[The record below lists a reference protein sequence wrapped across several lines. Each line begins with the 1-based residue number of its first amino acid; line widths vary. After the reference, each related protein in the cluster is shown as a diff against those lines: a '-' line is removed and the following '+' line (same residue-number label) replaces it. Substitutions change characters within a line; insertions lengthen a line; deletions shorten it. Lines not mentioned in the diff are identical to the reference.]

1 MLGQM
6 SHQPLLISYQLRFA
20 DRFHHNVEVVT
31 RTVEGPINRSSWGQ
45 IARRSRKLA
54 NALVALGVKP
64 GDRVATLAWNTHRH
78 LELYFAVSGLG
89 AVLHTVN
96 PRLPVDQLRYIVD
109 HAEDSVLFFDNTFA
123 KLAQFIASQQL
134 EVKHYIAM
142 TDAANLPTDTHLQ
155 GLTDY
160 ESFIEPH
167 SADFD
172 WPDFD
177 ENTASSLC
185 YTSGTS
191 GNPKGVL
198 YSHRSTVL
206 HSYAAAMVDSLGISA
221 SDVTLPVVPMFH
233 VNAWGVPY
241 AAAMVGSKLVLPG
254 PGLDGK
260 NLLELIDQEK
270 VTSLLGVPTVW
281 MGLLTHMKSVGYTMT
296 NVKKV
301 TIGGAACPPS
311 MIEAFEKQHG
321 ARVIHAWGMT
331 ETSPI
336 GTVTTM
342 LPKHEGLS
350 EEALMAVKRKQ
361 GRPLYGVDLRLVD
374 DDHNVLPHDGEQSGH
389 LQIRGPWVASSY
401 FRRDRDDAHDGE
413 WFYTGDIAT
422 IDADSYMQITD
433 RSKDVI
439 KSGGEWISSIDL
451 ENAAVGCPGVA
462 QAAAI
467 GVAHAKWQERPLLIV
482 VKAPGAEVTAEEIL
496 TFLTTKLAKWWMP
509 DAVEFI
515 DALPLG
521 ATGKILKRQLRER
534 FAGYVLPG

>member
-206 HSYAAAMVDSLGISA
+206 HSYAAAMVDS
-221 SDVTLPVVPMFH
+221 
-233 VNAWGVPY
+233 
-241 AAAMVGSKLVLPG
+241 
-254 PGLDGK
+254 
-260 NLLELIDQEK
+260 
-270 VTSLLGVPTVW
+270 
-281 MGLLTHMKSVGYTMT
+281 
-296 NVKKV
+296 
-301 TIGGAACPPS
+301 
-311 MIEAFEKQHG
+311 
-321 ARVIHAWGMT
+321 
-331 ETSPI
+331 
-336 GTVTTM
+336 
-342 LPKHEGLS
+342 
-350 EEALMAVKRKQ
+350 
-361 GRPLYGVDLRLVD
+361 
-374 DDHNVLPHDGEQSGH
+374 
-389 LQIRGPWVASSY
+389 
-401 FRRDRDDAHDGE
+401 
-413 WFYTGDIAT
+413 
-422 IDADSYMQITD
+422 
-433 RSKDVI
+433 
-439 KSGGEWISSIDL
+439 
-451 ENAAVGCPGVA
+451 
-462 QAAAI
+462 
-467 GVAHAKWQERPLLIV
+467 
-482 VKAPGAEVTAEEIL
+482 
-496 TFLTTKLAKWWMP
+496 
-509 DAVEFI
+509 
-515 DALPLG
+515 
-521 ATGKILKRQLRER
+521 
-534 FAGYVLPG
+534 

>member
-1 MLGQM
+1 M
-6 SHQPLLISYQLRFA
+6 
-20 DRFHHNVEVVT
+20 
-31 RTVEGPINRSSWGQ
+31 
-45 IARRSRKLA
+45 
-54 NALVALGVKP
+54 
-64 GDRVATLAWNTHRH
+64 
-78 LELYFAVSGLG
+78 
-89 AVLHTVN
+89 
-96 PRLPVDQLRYIVD
+96 
-109 HAEDSVLFFDNTFA
+109 LFFDNTFV
-123 KLAQFIASQQL
+123 KLAQYIASQGL
-134 EVKHYIAM
+134 PVKQYVAM
-142 TDAANLPTDTHLQ
+142 TDAANLPADTHLP

-160 ESFIEPH
+160 ETLI
-167 SADFD
+167 ADQSSEFE

-206 HSYAAAMVDSLGISA
+206 HSYAAAMVDSLGICA
-221 SDVTLPVVPMFH
+221 ADVTLPVVPMFH

-254 PGLDGK
+254 PGMDGK
-260 NLLELIDQEK
+260 SLLELIDSED

-281 MGLLTHMKSVGYTMT
+281 MGLLMHMKSVGYTMT
-296 NVKKV
+296 KVKKV

-311 MIEAFEKQHG
+311 MIEAFEKEHG

-336 GTVTTM
+336 GTVMTM
-342 LPKHEGLS
+342 LPKHAHLS
-350 EEALMAVKRKQ
+350 PEQQMAVKRKQ

-374 DDHNVLPHDGEQSGH
+374 DDHNIVAHDGETSGH

-401 FRRDRDDAHDGE
+401 FRRDRDEAHDGE

-422 IDADSYMQITD
+422 IDTDSYMQITD

-451 ENAAVGCPGVA
+451 ENAAMGFPGVA

-467 GVAHAKWQERPLLIV
+467 GVAHPKWQERPLLIV
-482 VKAPGAEVTAEEIL
+482 VRQPGSEVTAAEIQAY
-496 TFLTTKLAKWWMP
+496 LTTKLAKWWLP

-521 ATGKILKRQLRER
+521 ATGKVLKRALREK
-534 FAGYVLPG
+534 FEGYVLPG